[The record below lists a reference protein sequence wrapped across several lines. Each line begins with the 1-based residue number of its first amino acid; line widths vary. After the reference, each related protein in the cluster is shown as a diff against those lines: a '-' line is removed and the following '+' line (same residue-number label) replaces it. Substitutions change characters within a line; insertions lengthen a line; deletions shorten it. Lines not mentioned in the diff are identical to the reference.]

1 MNRAQYFE
9 LLQKEFLGL
18 ILILNTQHYQRAVVR
33 GNRKRSAR
41 LPESIRHR
49 IIKQLLFPEKPYPA
63 FKSASEQIY
72 LHIYK
77 KRLTS
82 IIHTS

>member
-18 ILILNTQHYQRAVVR
+18 ILILNTQHYQRDVVR
-33 GNRKRSAR
+33 GSAKRS
-41 LPESIRHR
+41 ESIRHR